1 MATETGK
8 LSFAKVAASATKKD
22 LPTSGTPSP
31 VSTVRSKPKSSPS
44 VASKSP
50 KKQVAS
56 TENTAPSP
64 VVPKAAEA
72 AATEKP
78 IEKDLEALKIAPKP
92 PGLVIDGTTPN
103 TAADKAVDGPTTSA
117 GTSNVAGSGVA
128 STNQSSTPSDDVSQK
143 ADSGSE
149 LGTKPPSLD
158 GKSITSGT
166 TFNALDEKESLRP
179 DDSASVKAAADEDDS
194 FSIRRSLL
202 VSSRMGS
209 ELAARGQR
217 MIQLGDMPPRIVP
230 LTSQD
235 PAVSGVVT
243 PHSNSSEQ
251 QPVTEARV
259 QLATSVSAPEGLN
272 GQNPDE
278 KLLDAMLS
286 QKDRVFL
293 LRLESDVVNFV
304 QNSKEPFMD
313 LPPSNSYCR
322 MLTHK
327 FADYY
332 HMTHSFEAVAGA
344 VRIYRTPF
352 CRVPPPLATFV
363 PASTPDSTSTPPQIV
378 KPTKIMRRG
387 EEFELSAS
395 AGPSKP
401 TSEDGS
407 DLKDKA
413 PPAKEKMSREEREE
427 AYNKARER
435 IFAMPTEA
443 STPENDDGTGIS
455 RASSVSAKD
464 RALGKKGKT
473 GKQRRDDSESF
484 DSRSQYTPFY
494 HHSQQATW
502 VNPQFMPTGNLAN
515 YSYGAQPNP
524 AQALPQQQQQ
534 QQQQPGMQPHGPPF
548 ANNMPPQIAYGTS
561 QAYPPVVSSNGH
573 VPPGNAGMLH
583 YGPQPGGPPRHPAQ
597 NGPPVYPYGPAGQLP
612 NAIPTHH
619 WQPHQQMPM
628 QPPPY
633 SGVAYPPAQGRS
645 VPPQGGPLPAGM
657 SYAYG
662 QLPTHY
668 NPNDPKAQHPIPGS
682 YAGTYSRHGF
692 NPKTQSFVP
701 GTGPMAMPI
710 PMAGPHGSYGANVGP
725 MQMGM
730 SPGQSQG
737 GMPYGNGGYQPASL
751 STSPYGGSTTS
762 SYGMMR
768 QGSGSSTS
776 AYPMNQAAYTVPVAY
791 TDAYG
796 NNMVHGPP
804 LAGPPNHGPFPPHG
818 PNTHG
823 PLPHG
828 APHGAPRGPAHYKMN
843 TLHNNN
849 NNSHGP
855 KKTNGTQAPKG
866 PSQPNGTQAGQK
878 GNGQAYG
885 NLPNYGNPAT
895 LPQKPTST

>member
-8 LSFAKVAASATKKD
+8 MSFAKVAASATKKD
-22 LPTSGTPSP
+22 LPASTTNVNDVNKSASSG
-31 VSTVRSKPKSSPS
+31 STSKPKQKSKPSPP
-44 VASKSP
+44 AAAKSP
-50 KKQVAS
+50 TKQIAS
-56 TENTAPSP
+56 PEP
-64 VVPKAAEA
+64 VVPSPATHRTVETA
-72 AATEKP
+72 AAVQSVAKG
-78 IEKDLEALKIAPKP
+78 LEALEIAPKT
-92 PGLVIDGTTPN
+92 PGLVLND
-103 TAADKAVDGPTTSA
+103 AALAAAGDKSDGPTA
-117 GTSNVAGSGVA
+117 SGDV
-128 STNQSSTPSDDVSQK
+128 STNQTSPASDIVSQK
-143 ADSGSE
+143 ADSSSE

-194 FSIRRSLL
+194 FSVRRSLL

-217 MIQLGDMPPRIVP
+217 MIQLGDMPPRMVP

-235 PAVSGVVT
+235 PAASGIAT
-243 PHSNSSEQ
+243 PHSSSSEQ
-251 QPVTEARV
+251 QPVTEASV
-259 QLATSVSAPEGLN
+259 QLATSASTPSGIN

-278 KLLDAMLS
+278 KLLDAMS
-286 QKDRVFL
+286 SPKNRVFL
-293 LRLESDVVNFV
+293 LRLENDVVDFV

-313 LPPSNSYCR
+313 LPPSNSFCR

-327 FADYY
+327 LADYY

-352 CRVPPPLATFV
+352 CRVPPPLASIV
-363 PASTPDSTSTPPQIV
+363 PTYRPESSTSTPPQIV

-387 EEFELSAS
+387 EEFEQPTS

-407 DLKDKA
+407 DVKDKA

-464 RALGKKGKT
+464 RGNLGKKSKT

-502 VNPQFMPTGNLAN
+502 VNPQFMPTGNLASF
-515 YSYGAQPNP
+515 SYGTQQNP
-524 AQALPQQQQQ
+524 GQAPPQQQH
-534 QQQQPGMQPHGPPF
+534 QQQPQMPSMQQHGPPYG
-548 ANNMPPQIAYGTS
+548 NMPPQVVYGTA
-561 QAYPPVVSSNGH
+561 QAAYPPVVSSNGH
-573 VPPGNAGMLH
+573 VPAGMAGMPQ
-583 YGPQPGGPPRHPAQ
+583 YGPQPGGPARYPAQ
-597 NGPPVYPYGPAGQLP
+597 GAPQAYPFAHGGQQGPSAGPPQ
-612 NAIPTHH
+612 H
-619 WQPHQQMPM
+619 WQQQHQQMPM
-628 QPPPY
+628 QPPPFIGAGY
-633 SGVAYPPAQGRS
+633 PQAQTQGRGRPPA
-645 VPPQGGPLPAGM
+645 GGALPAGM

-701 GTGPMAMPI
+701 GTGPMAMPPMSAPI
-710 PMAGPHGSYGANVGP
+710 PMAGPHGAYGANGAPV
-725 MQMGM
+725 QMAM
-730 SPGQSQG
+730 SPGQVQGG
-737 GMPYGNGGYQPASL
+737 GMPYGNSGYQQANL

-776 AYPMNQAAYTVPVAY
+776 AYPMNQQAYPGPMPPVY
-791 TDAYG
+791 PDAYG
-796 NNMVHGPP
+796 HGH
-804 LAGPPNHGPFPPHG
+804 LPHG
-818 PNTHG
+818 P
-823 PLPHG
+823 
-828 APHGAPRGPAHYKMN
+828 PHGAPRGPSHYKMN
-843 TLHNNN
+843 APHNITSNA
-849 NNSHGP
+849 HGP
-855 KKTNGTQAPKG
+855 KKANGTQPAKG
-866 PSQPNGTQAGQK
+866 PNSQANGSQLGQK